1 MPSNLDSQLGQVM
14 DPESLHVIQTNHLH
28 KVLPHVYQKFIR
40 APKTN
45 RIGNYELIL
54 NFQVYRI
61 KNTML
66 FQKIMPSNFLS

>member
-1 MPSNLDSQLGQVM
+1 MVFAGATLPSNLDSQLGQVM

-45 RIGNYELIL
+45 RIGNYELF
-54 NFQVYRI
+54 N
-61 KNTML
+61 
-66 FQKIMPSNFLS
+66 P